1 MINRWVIAAVLALL
15 VVPTLLCAPP
25 ARAADVDG
33 ASATAIRQVI
43 QDQLA
48 AFQRDDG
55 AEAFSYAS
63 PGIQSMFQTP
73 EIFMDMVRQGY
84 PPVYRPR
91 DVQFRDL
98 KVEGNVIVQ
107 EVHFIGPDGRSVLAR
122 YTMEQQPDG
131 SWRISGCYLTESP
144 DLSV

>member
-1 MINRWVIAAVLALL
+1 MLMRALMAAVLALVL
-15 VVPTLLCAPP
+15 APGM
-25 ARAADVDG
+25 ARTADLDTS
-33 ASATAIRQVI
+33 SATAIRQI
-43 QDQLA
+43 IENQLS

-73 EIFMDMVRQGY
+73 EVFMDMVRQGY
-84 PPVYRPR
+84 KPVYRPR

-107 EVHFIGPDGRSVLAR
+107 EVHLIGPDGRSVLAR

-144 DLSV
+144 DLAV